1 MDFDGKLVK
10 LKPEKFEIST
20 DRGQTVKA
28 KREQYPLKVAY
39 GLSVHRAQ
47 GLTIP
52 YLVVDSRSFFKPGQF
67 GVAVGRAMTKDRL
80 QVLNYNAEAAS
91 MKHPQSVYDFYSKES
106 KDPKENADDCCQ
118 VEIDQTEIT
127 KLLPQDTEASTEN
140 NKQGIIADPEESDTS
155 VAEST
160 QNNEIEKF
168 PWNLPVFLSEII
180 TEQEDTEQQK
190 SLTQTMMDFQKLS
203 FSRQSSFVNLIYNK
217 CVTFYDTN
225 CTRASTKTASWAKL
239 YGCFHKYVTS
249 EPFLTTCKTMWKTDM
264 LTREQ
269 NKICS
274 RIMMH
279 CMDKLIEEK
288 AQVISN
294 AQENKMAQNI
304 EDTEDQDLTAIYSA
318 KLRYIIGAAIARIKQ
333 RIEKSLISKLNSP
346 RTESIRKYLDL
357 QNKMLASSRVKESEI
372 AATTV
377 VPESLS
383 YIDFKQGPTRGLT
396 YVKDQLFQFSLM
408 LHKLIV
414 PLLSV
419 ESFHA
424 NIGDMHPLLRAKV
437 RQDPTLLNQW
447 MEIFIDEGVNLEEDI
462 RNELLLDLFNQV
474 TDHFCKIIL
483 SEGLHRLK
491 ETIPRR
497 KKQALRAAVAGA
509 TKKKTGENGSS
520 SENIKRISRKE
531 ETGVSSDSSE
541 AEISVGNQNYLGE
554 PKRCS
559 ARSHKRKIIKL
570 PGESSTDDECMSAG
584 EGPSDKDDKDA
595 EWHYPSHV
603 NKQSKKKGTG
613 LGKKS

>member
-1 MDFDGKLVK
+1 M
-10 LKPEKFEIST
+10 
-20 DRGQTVKA
+20 
-28 KREQYPLKVAY
+28 
-39 GLSVHRAQ
+39 
-47 GLTIP
+47 
-52 YLVVDSRSFFKPGQF
+52 
-67 GVAVGRAMTKDRL
+67 
-80 QVLNYNAEAAS
+80 
-91 MKHPQSVYDFYSKES
+91 
-106 KDPKENADDCCQ
+106 
-118 VEIDQTEIT
+118 
-127 KLLPQDTEASTEN
+127 
-140 NKQGIIADPEESDTS
+140 
-155 VAEST
+155 
-160 QNNEIEKF
+160 
-168 PWNLPVFLSEII
+168 
-180 TEQEDTEQQK
+180 
-190 SLTQTMMDFQKLS
+190 
-203 FSRQSSFVNLIYNK
+203 NLIYNK

-239 YGCFHKYVTS
+239 YGCFRKYVTS

-274 RIMMH
+274 RIMMN
-279 CMDKLIEEK
+279 KLIEEK

-304 EDTEDQDLTAIYSA
+304 QDTEDQGLTAIYSA
-318 KLRYIIGAAIARIKQ
+318 KLRYIIGAAIACIKQ
-333 RIEKSLISKLNSP
+333 RIEKSLTSKLISP

-377 VPESLS
+377 LPESLS

-424 NIGDMHPLLRAKV
+424 NIGDMHPLLTAKV

-447 MEIFIDEGVNLEEDI
+447 MEIFIDEGVSLEEDI

-509 TKKKTGENGSS
+509 TKKKTGENGSR

-554 PKRCS
+554 SKRRS

-584 EGPSDKDDKDA
+584 EGPSGIPLRYQAKESRECCVRSRVPTTIEMCIEEAQDDKDA

-603 NKQSKKKGTG
+603 NKQLRKKEQV
-613 LGKKS
+613 LERNLDSNNV